1 MHSANAM
8 SALSGG
14 VATRNQVLLALG
26 VSVAL
31 HFVVFQ
37 AWPRMQGSWEQI
49 IVVDAELI
57 APTVTEEPPK
67 PPPPMPEPEPEPAPS
82 PKPESVNSKTAEPP
96 QKQAK
101 PDTGVALPVIAEQAA
116 SASANDYVVAD
127 VPPLTAE
134 DKLPFGSR
142 TGTVPLADYTPS
154 DAPPADAKPADPDA
168 DDEVDAGA
176 LGTFAQGLRDKAS
189 QLGSYPAIALK
200 RGWQGTVK
208 VLVKFNIDGTPRHF
222 SIAASSGHKVLD
234 DQALEM
240 VRLACGD
247 IAMPSQLNG
256 KRFSVVVP
264 VDFRISS

>member
-1 MHSANAM
+1 M
-8 SALSGG
+8 SSLSGG
-14 VATRNQVLLALG
+14 IASRNQVLLALG

-31 HFVVFQ
+31 HFLVFQ
-37 AWPRMQGSWEQI
+37 AWPHMQGSWEQI

-57 APTVTEEPPK
+57 PPTVTEEPPK
-67 PPPPMPEPEPEPAPS
+67 PPPPIPEPEQEPTPP
-82 PKPESVNSKTAEPP
+82 PKPERAKSKAEEPSP
-96 QKQAK
+96 KQAK

-116 SASANDYVVAD
+116 PTSANDYVVAD
-127 VPPLTAE
+127 VPPLAAD

-142 TGTVPLADYTPS
+142 TGTVPLAEYTPS
-154 DAPPADAKPADPDA
+154 DGPPADVKPADPDA

-200 RGWQGTVK
+200 RGWQGKVK
-208 VLVKFNIDGTPRHF
+208 VLVKFNVDGTPRHF
-222 SIAASSGHKVLD
+222 SVKEPSGHKVLD

-256 KRFSVVVP
+256 KKFSVVVP
-264 VDFRISS
+264 VNFRLSS